1 MAGDGGWV
9 PTECGPR
16 ILPDTPD
23 RVCTAGD
30 GLPLPPSPK
39 VKRGRRPHLGLG
51 DGEGARW
58 RTRGGELLGYH
69 HRRARYSSRLS
80 TAETTSI
87 ETMGM

>member
-1 MAGDGGWV
+1 MVDEPCEDWQGTGDWV

-39 VKRGRRPHLGLG
+39 VKRAVALFWTRRRRG
-51 DGEGARW
+51 GARA
-58 RTRGGELLGYH
+58 H
-69 HRRARYSSRLS
+69 AREEKSSATT
-80 TAETTSI
+80 TAE
-87 ETMGM
+87 